1 MPKRTRSYREGLLA
15 SLADTQEAAHYLEA
29 ALEESSELFLVA
41 LRDVAEARQMAKVA
55 KDAGVAREALYRMLS
70 ESGNPT
76 LSSLSSILK
85 SLGLRLSVD
94 VLAHSASVADEFPA
108 GSRRQLV
115 RTTVVG
121 NNNVDVLGLIQTIS
135 TQHGNSTYSPFAGAG
150 ASTAA
155 TSDALPGIIGRQW
168 SQGTSSLGTSR

>member
-1 MPKRTRSYREGLLA
+1 MPKRTRSYKEGLLA

-85 SLGLRLSVD
+85 SLGLR
-94 VLAHSASVADEFPA
+94 
-108 GSRRQLV
+108 RIV
-115 RTTVVG
+115 R
-121 NNNVDVLGLIQTIS
+121 L
-135 TQHGNSTYSPFAGAG
+135 
-150 ASTAA
+150 
-155 TSDALPGIIGRQW
+155 
-168 SQGTSSLGTSR
+168 

>member
-1 MPKRTRSYREGLLA
+1 MPKRTRSYKEGLLA

-94 VLAHSASVADEFPA
+94 VLAHSAAVADEFPA